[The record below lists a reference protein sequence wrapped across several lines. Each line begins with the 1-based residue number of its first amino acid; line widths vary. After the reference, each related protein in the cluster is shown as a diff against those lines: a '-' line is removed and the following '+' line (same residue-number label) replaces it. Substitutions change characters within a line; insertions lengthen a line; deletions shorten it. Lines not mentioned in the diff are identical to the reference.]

1 MLDVRQRKLLVNV
14 IKTIHALAATIED
27 RDTRIEQLKT
37 VLIQWGLPTSV
48 ASMLDQDSAIK
59 ILAVVHTRLMNAYAC
74 H

>member
-14 IKTIHALAATIED
+14 KTIHALAATIED

-48 ASMLDQDSAIK
+48 ASTLDQDSAIK
-59 ILAVVHTRLMNAYAC
+59 ILAVVHTRNS
-74 H
+74 